1 MKKRIISLAFAVL
14 MMLAILPAPAY
25 AEQFT
30 SLPQATAGTPLS
42 QVIATLGSGE
52 SVLSSSPLPAGCEL
66 KTDEYQSTVMLTGT
80 PTAPGKYSFTVTVG
94 DGSIVTNSI
103 TCYLDVLPATPVI
116 NTSGSVNCYI
126 GGEARLTVAASA
138 ADNGQLTYQ
147 WYLSPNGAASGGT
160 LLPGATGP
168 EYMANTS
175 SVGTAYYYCVVTNT
189 NGGATASAVSAPIL
203 VSVTQPVVSSVM
215 INTMPAKTRYTVG
228 ESIDTAGLTLVVNY
242 GDGTQQIISSGFNV
256 FPTIFTS
263 AGTIAVELTYG
274 GKSCSL
280 PVTVMTE
287 EDSIQGIG
295 MVVLPNKTTYKQGE
309 QLDTAGLVFRAYM
322 ADGTYK
328 DIDSGYTYA
337 PRVLNN
343 AGNQEI
349 TLTYKNKTCT
359 FTVTVQ
365 AAQTANTLEIASSP
379 GKLVY
384 NVGDSLDTSG
394 LVLKLGDKLIT
405 SGFTCEPSVLSTAGS
420 QAVRVR
426 YGGMMT
432 TFTVTVNSASASPS
446 PTVSPSA
453 SASPSPSVSPSVS
466 PSASPSTAPQ
476 KHSGGSKNGVLIAI
490 MLAALLCLIA
500 LGTYMLIMNAGG
512 TEQFKAQLEYKLYKL
527 KSRFGRR
534 GR

>member
-1 MKKRIISLAFAVL
+1 MKRIISLALAVF
-14 MMLAILPAPAY
+14 MMLTIPFAAA
-25 AEQFT
+25 AADQFM

-42 QVIATLGSGE
+42 QMIATLGQGE
-52 SVLSSSPLPAGCEL
+52 TVLSSDALPSGCEL
-66 KTDEYQSTVMLTGT
+66 KVDTFLSEVLLTGT
-80 PTAPGKYSFTVTVG
+80 PTVPGKYSFTVTVG
-94 DGSIVTNSI
+94 SSDVSIVTNSI
-103 TCYLDVLPATPVI
+103 TCYIDVLPATPTI

-126 GGEARLTVAASA
+126 GSEARLTVAASA

-147 WYLSPNGAASGGT
+147 WYLSPNGSTAGGT
-160 LLPGATGP
+160 LLSGATGP
-168 EYMANTS
+168 EYLASTANIGAS
-175 SVGTAYYYCVVTNT
+175 YYYCVVTNT
-189 NGGATASAVSAPIL
+189 SGGATASAVSAPIL
-203 VSVTQPVVSSVM
+203 VNVTQPVVDSVM
-215 INTMPAKTRYTVG
+215 INTMPTKTRYTVG

-242 GDGTQQIISSGFNV
+242 GNGTQQVISSGFNV

-280 PVTVMTE
+280 PITVMTE

-295 MVVLPNKTTYKQGE
+295 MVVMPSKTTYKQGE
-309 QLDTAGLVFRAYM
+309 QFDPTGLVFRAYM

-337 PRVLNN
+337 PRVLNTS
-343 AGNQEI
+343 GSQEI

-365 AAQTANTLEIASSP
+365 EAQANTLEIASSP
-379 GKLVY
+379 GKLIY

-426 YGGMMT
+426 YGSMMT
-432 TFTVTVNSASASPS
+432 TFTVTVNSAASPS
-446 PTVSPSA
+446 PTVSPAA
-453 SASPSPSVSPSVS
+453 SASPSPVVSPTVS
-466 PSASPSTAPQ
+466 PTVAPA
-476 KHSGGSKNGVLIAI
+476 KHNNGSKNGVLVVI
-490 MLAALLCLIA
+490 MIIALLCLIA

-512 TEQFKAQLEYKLYKL
+512 VEQFKAQLEYKLYKI
-527 KSRFGRR
+527 KSRFRR
-534 GR
+534 KGQ